1 MFQCLSEEAEFY
13 LRQAV
18 EIEAM
23 GLYNGIMLTV
33 AYFFVRNYQRVIEEC
48 ERLLVV
54 YPRFIMAGW
63 MRCWALEQTGRAAE
77 AIIEYEKILREPQG
91 EIARR
96 WMGYA
101 YALVGDRENA
111 LDTAAKI
118 LDESRGRFVSPTHL
132 ATLYAGL
139 KETDQAF
146 FYLENALAERDPWIL
161 WIAADPR
168 FDNLRSDSRFDEL
181 VKRVGLK

>member
-63 MRCWALEQTGRAAE
+63 MRC
-77 AIIEYEKILREPQG
+77 
-91 EIARR
+91 
-96 WMGYA
+96 
-101 YALVGDRENA
+101 
-111 LDTAAKI
+111 
-118 LDESRGRFVSPTHL
+118 
-132 ATLYAGL
+132 
-139 KETDQAF
+139 
-146 FYLENALAERDPWIL
+146 
-161 WIAADPR
+161 
-168 FDNLRSDSRFDEL
+168 
-181 VKRVGLK
+181 

>member
-1 MFQCLSEEAEFY
+1 M
-13 LRQAV
+13 
-18 EIEAM
+18 
-23 GLYNGIMLTV
+23 
-33 AYFFVRNYQRVIEEC
+33 
-48 ERLLVV
+48 
-54 YPRFIMAGW
+54 
-63 MRCWALEQTGRAAE
+63 EQTGRAAE

-132 ATLYAGL
+132 ATLYGGL